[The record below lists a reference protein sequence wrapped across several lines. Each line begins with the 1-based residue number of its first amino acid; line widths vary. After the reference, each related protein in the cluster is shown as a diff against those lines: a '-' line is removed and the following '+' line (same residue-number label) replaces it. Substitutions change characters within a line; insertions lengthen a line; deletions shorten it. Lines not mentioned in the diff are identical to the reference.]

1 MEEHFKEK
9 TSGEAE
15 VGSSCVE
22 APSFQNNMQFS
33 VLCHKVPLV
42 TNLRLLSI
50 KANLYGFL
58 TVSESTACGMLSF
71 PRSGFCLLLVG
82 SWMVPAALE
91 EAGLELQQPSPCL
104 SLLFVFLL
112 LEQRFAPLQIQ
123 HP

>member
-42 TNLRLLSI
+42 TNLRLLSQS
-50 KANLYGFL
+50 KPTCMGF
-58 TVSESTACGMLSF
+58 S
-71 PRSGFCLLLVG
+71 
-82 SWMVPAALE
+82 
-91 EAGLELQQPSPCL
+91 L
-104 SLLFVFLL
+104 SLRALPVECYLFQGQVFVCSL
-112 LEQRFAPLQIQ
+112 
-123 HP
+123 